1 MTRAIPRAS
10 RNLQLL
16 AAGLAL
22 LFAAALLVGFEYLD
36 SRDHVVSALDAEAR
50 VATPRAIAALE
61 FDDELSARRLLD
73 EISAKPMIGRAAFVR
88 TDPSGQRYL
97 FAGRPGIDRL
107 EAFERI
113 DGGLFAP
120 GISVTLPGEGAA
132 LGELRLIAD
141 SEVLLVRMARYASLV
156 VLVVAIAF
164 GAAYG
169 LTVGLRRHILRA
181 EQLLTARAHFDDL
194 TGLPN
199 RSLFNDCIDAAIQD
213 AGRSGQSF
221 AVLFC
226 DLDHFKDVN
235 DSLGHE
241 VGDRLL
247 HVVGARLRASV
258 RDRDTVSRM
267 GGDEF
272 VALIEHCDAEGA
284 TRAASHIIRRLSEPY
299 GLGDRTLSIGVSV
312 GIALYP
318 RDGTDAGTL
327 LRAADTAVYAAKA
340 AGRGAWRFFSPELEV
355 QARERLSIENGL
367 RRALATGELRL
378 HYQPQV
384 EAATRRVS
392 GAEALLR
399 WKSPDLGEVPPGR
412 FIPVAEQSE
421 LMTEIGAW
429 VLDAACRDAAVWMR
443 QVPDFSLSVNLSARQ
458 LQDADFTAVVAAC
471 LERYGI
477 PPARLELEIREGALL
492 AHSPEVADNLRGL
505 AALGVQLALDDF
517 GTGWSSLGHLRELPL
532 TRLKIDGGF
541 VRDQAASERDAAI
554 VQAIISLA
562 AAFGL
567 KVVAEGVET
576 EEQFDRI
583 AAAGCSEAQGWLF
596 GHSMPADEFAARHLK
611 LH

>member
-1 MTRAIPRAS
+1 MTPAIPRAS
-10 RNLQLL
+10 RHLQIL

-22 LFAAALLVGFEYLD
+22 LFAAALLVGFEYVD
-36 SRDHVVSALDAEAR
+36 SRSHVVNALDAEAR
-50 VATPRAIAALE
+50 IAASRATAALE
-61 FDDELSARRLLD
+61 FDDEISARRLLD
-73 EISAKPMIGRAAFVR
+73 ELSAKSMVGQAALVR
-88 TDPSGQRYL
+88 TDPSGRSYL
-97 FAGRPGIDRL
+97 FAGRPGIDRS
-107 EAFERI
+107 EHFARA
-113 DGGLFAP
+113 DGGLFDP
-120 GISVTLPGEGAA
+120 GVSLPLPGSGTT
-132 LGELRLIAD
+132 LGELRLLAD
-141 SEVLLVRMARYASLV
+141 PDVLLVRMARYASMV
-156 VLVVAIAF
+156 ALVVAIAF
-164 GAAYG
+164 GAAYA
-169 LTVGLRRHILRA
+169 LTAGLRRRIVQA

-199 RSLFNDCIDAAIQD
+199 RSLFNDCIAAAIKSARQTQ
-213 AGRSGQSF
+213 QSF

-226 DLDHFKDVN
+226 DLDHFKTIN

-247 HVVGARLRASV
+247 RIVGARLRTAV

-272 VALIEHCDAEGA
+272 VALIEHCDADAA
-284 TRAASHIIRRLSEPY
+284 THAAAHIIRHLSEPY
-299 GLGDRTLSIGVSV
+299 GIDTHTLNVGVSI

-318 RDGTDAGTL
+318 RDGADVGAL
-327 LRAADTAVYAAKA
+327 LRAADTAVYAAKS
-340 AGRGAWRFFSPELEV
+340 AGRGTWRFFSPELEV

-367 RRALATGELRL
+367 RRALAAGELRL

-384 EAATRRVS
+384 DAATRRVS

-421 LMTEIGAW
+421 LMTEIGTW
-429 VLDAACRDAAVWMR
+429 VLDVACRDAAVWMR
-443 QVPDFSLSVNLSARQ
+443 QVQDFALSVNLSARQ
-458 LQDADFTAVVAAC
+458 LQDPGFTAVVAAC
-471 LERYGI
+471 LERHGI
-477 PPARLELEIREGALL
+477 PPERLELEISEGALL
-492 AHSPEVADNLRGL
+492 AHSHEVAANLRGL
-505 AALGVQLALDDF
+505 GALGVRLALDDF

-532 TRLKIDGGF
+532 SRLKIDGGF
-541 VRDQAASERDAAI
+541 VRDQSASTRDAAI

-576 EEQFDRI
+576 EEQLGQV
-583 AAAGCSEAQGWLF
+583 AAAGCGEAQGWLF
-596 GHSMPADEFAARHLK
+596 GHSMPADEFAAHHLK